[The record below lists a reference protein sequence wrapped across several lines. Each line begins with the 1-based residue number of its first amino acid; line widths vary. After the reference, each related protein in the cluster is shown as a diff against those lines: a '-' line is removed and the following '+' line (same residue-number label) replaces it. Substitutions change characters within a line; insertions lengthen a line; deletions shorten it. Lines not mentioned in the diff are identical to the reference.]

1 MREELPIN
9 PASHLTELRRR
20 HGEYGDKEIKNP
32 EDEL

>member
-9 PASHLTELRRR
+9 PTSHLTELRGD
-20 HGEYGDKEIKNP
+20 GEYGDTEIKNP